1 MSDPQISIIIP
12 VYNEARRLP
21 RALDKVLPFLA
32 DFRHTWEIIIVEN
45 GSTDNTY
52 HIANDYAWENP
63 DVYVIRSKPAK
74 GQAVKTGMLYA
85 SGRWRY
91 MCDVDLSTP
100 IHYLPRFL
108 AMGQGSLAE
117 QGAPIV
123 IGSREV
129 QESQRINE
137 PKRRHTMGRAFNRVV
152 QSVLIPGISDSQCG
166 FKLFRGD
173 VVEKLFTQQTLKG
186 WAFDV
191 EILYLARLMNLQVI
205 ELGVPWTYDPDSR
218 VRPGRDALAML
229 RDLWQV
235 KRNALIGVYG

>member
-1 MSDPQISIIIP
+1 MNDPQISVIIP

-21 RALDKVLPFLA
+21 KAMDKIIPFMC
-32 DFRHTWEIIIVEN
+32 DFRHTWEVIIVEN
-45 GSTDNTY
+45 GSADNTY
-52 HIANDYAWENP
+52 HIANDYAWEHPN
-63 DVYVIRSKPAK
+63 VYVIRSKRAK

-85 SGRWRY
+85 RGRWRY

-108 AMGQGSLAE
+108 TMGQ
-117 QGAPIV
+117 QAPIV

-173 VVEKLFTQQTLKG
+173 VAENLFLQQTLKG

-191 EILYLARLMNLQVI
+191 EILYLARLMNLKVI

-218 VRPGRDALAML
+218 VRPVWDALMMAREL
-229 RDLWQV
+229 YVVR
-235 KRNALIGVYG
+235 RNAATGVYG